1 MRRVSVNSKMEITR
15 MELVDTKFI
24 NNRGNAISA
33 HLVPETI
40 NTRMF
45 VELFTELKYQDLFA
59 QKIFSRN

>member
-24 NNRGNAISA
+24 NNRGNAIST
-33 HLVPETI
+33 HLIPETI
-40 NTRMF
+40 NSRMF
-45 VELFTELKYQDLFA
+45 VELFTELKPQDLFA